1 MKTQNKTLA
10 ALSFSLLSGLFV
22 GPAATGCLGGGEDVC
37 ASQICEVGGKPYRE
51 YLCYCNGNLLEANPA
66 NDWPGHL
73 CDVQEEG
80 GEAMRAACETQCDKV
95 YSNSQVMA
103 APPPCEEQN
112 SATSGVTEATSGATE
127 ETPTGGN
134 DLCDNWSPASDV
146 VLFQGIY
153 YVDGGWLS
161 GIVNEPSVLLVC
173 DDARLS
179 LLPGGGFEVGDA
191 DAGELLYELG
201 LRNGDK
207 LLELNS
213 LDLDTFEDAAAAF
226 GALYGSSEFD
236 LYLLRGTTYVTLEY
250 SVSYSSP

>member
-1 MKTQNKTLA
+1 M
-10 ALSFSLLSGLFV
+10 
-22 GPAATGCLGGGEDVC
+22 
-37 ASQICEVGGKPYRE
+37 
-51 YLCYCNGNLLEANPA
+51 
-66 NDWPGHL
+66 ND
-73 CDVQEEG
+73 
-80 GEAMRAACETQCDKV
+80 ACETRCDQQH
-95 YSNSQVMA
+95 SNVNSAEAQR
-103 APPPCEEQN
+103 PPCEEQN
-112 SATSGVTEATSGATE
+112 SATSGATEATSG
-127 ETPTGGN
+127 TPTGGD

-146 VLFQGIY
+146 VFSQGVY

-226 GALYGSSEFD
+226 GALYGASDFD
-236 LYLLRGTTYVTLEY
+236 LYLLRGTNYVTLEY